1 MLLKLAATPNSYW
14 QDIVALLESTGWQP
28 VYGSDTEIWYQTGLE
43 VPDESNRYLL
53 LHCRPEIAVARATTA
68 GFAPGEALNQWLIAA
83 HAMVSFFKQNRSQAV
98 MVDLA
103 HLQAE
108 PATMLRAISEHLQL
122 DTIADT
128 GAQALI
134 TPELPTLELLLANQL
149 VRQTPNI
156 DVLLAQVEACSL
168 LLDGRVYA
176 APQVDIAAVL
186 AGLRKYDEISAE
198 TSRLRQEKDQLTQKV
213 AELERKL
220 QETTSESDLI
230 LEQLHRIQEELERQ
244 LIQKKELERRLI
256 QKKQL
261 EKQLVEHRQRQEHA
275 LEAANR
281 EIKRLKNQLN
291 QLQSSTSWKAMAP
304 IRAVG
309 KTFRRGGS
317 QHRSIR
323 RQAELIRRSGLFDE
337 KWYLETYPDIAK
349 AGFDPIEHYLKF
361 GAMEGRNPSPNFNTA
376 WYLSSYPDVVG
387 EDMNPLIH
395 YIKFG
400 RAEKRNPK
408 PNNYRV
414 LPNPTTNG

>member
-230 LEQLHRIQEELERQ
+230 LEQLHRVQEELERK
-244 LIQKKELERRLI
+244 LKFNSELERQLKKFRKGHEQAIELANTEINRLS
-256 QKKQL
+256 KK
-261 EKQLVEHRQRQEHA
+261 
-275 LEAANR
+275 
-281 EIKRLKNQLN
+281 LN
-291 QLQSSTSWKAMAP
+291 QLESSTSWKATLP
-304 IRAVG
+304 IRAIG
-309 KTFRRGGS
+309 KTIRLGNQQRRNLKRIVKLV
-317 QHRSIR
+317 RS
-323 RQAELIRRSGLFDE
+323 SGLFDR
-337 KWYLETYPDIAK
+337 KWYLETYPDVAK
-349 AGFDPIEHYLKF
+349 EGLDPIEHYLKF
-361 GAMEGRNPSPNFNTA
+361 GAKEGRNPGPDFNTA
-376 WYLSSYPDVVG
+376 WYLSNYPDVAKEG
-387 EDMNPLIH
+387 MNPLVH

-400 RAEKRNPK
+400 RYEKRIPK
-408 PNNYRV
+408 PGYQM
-414 LPNPTTNG
+414 LKTQ